1 MRPVQRKRNKAFSL
15 LELVV
20 VIVIIGIIAAIAI
33 PRVSRGAAGAAD
45 SALIGDLAIMR
56 NAIDLYAAEHNGSYP
71 TVAAYSNQMTKYSD
85 ISGAVNTDGSKDSTH
100 IYGPYLRKVPPLPT
114 GTYANNTNIAA
125 PAAVPP
131 VAVVATGSI
140 GWLYDA
146 TTGQVWANDINN
158 LDK

>member
-1 MRPVQRKRNKAFSL
+1 MRPVQRKRNQALSL

-20 VIVIIGIIAAIAI
+20 VIVIIGIIAVIAI
-33 PRVSRGAAGAAD
+33 PRVSRGAAGGSD
-45 SALIGDLAIMR
+45 SALIGDLAVMR
-56 NAIDLYAAEHNGSYP
+56 NAIDLYAEEHNGSYP
-71 TVAAYSNQMTKYSD
+71 TVAAFSNQLTRYSD
-85 ISGAVNTDGSKDSTH
+85 ISGAVNADGSKDSTH

-114 GTYANNTNIAA
+114 GTYTNSINVAA

-131 VAVVATGSI
+131 EAVVASGSV

-146 TTGQVWANDINN
+146 ATGQVWANDVNN